1 MTGSMKLY
9 NYDNVTAL
17 QANQHNFQIQY
28 LSVHRTGSVKLYNYD
43 NVTALQA
50 NQHNF
55 QNTIQHNY
63 NDQYTRLAL

>member
-1 MTGSMKLY
+1 MTGSM
-9 NYDNVTAL
+9 
-17 QANQHNFQIQY
+17 
-28 LSVHRTGSVKLYNYD
+28 KLYNYD

>member
-17 QANQHNFQIQY
+17 QANQH
-28 LSVHRTGSVKLYNYD
+28 K
-43 NVTALQA
+43 
-50 NQHNF
+50 F

-63 NDQYTRLAL
+63 

>member
-9 NYDNVTAL
+9 NYDNVSAL

-28 LSVHRTGSVKLYNYD
+28 LSVHRTGSIKLQDNFKIQYNNY
-43 NVTALQA
+43 
-50 NQHNF
+50 
-55 QNTIQHNY
+55 Y

>member
-17 QANQHNFQIQY
+17 Q
-28 LSVHRTGSVKLYNYD
+28 D
-43 NVTALQA
+43 

-55 QNTIQHNY
+55 QNTIPISTHDWLYETIQ
-63 NDQYTRLAL
+63 L